1 MSTGERVA
9 LAVLILVLDVVVFV
23 VPITGLVAAWVLL
36 ARPQWFK
43 DWVDRLYAAAG

>member
-9 LAVLILVLDVVVFV
+9 LAVLIIFLDVVVFV

-36 ARPQWFK
+36 ARPPWFR
-43 DWVDRLYAAAG
+43 DWVDRLYSTGS